1 MFLCYKSQITGLT
14 TTKNNNNKSTKV
26 CDHHKQKLL
35 GRKSI
40 HIGLPKRGNETLL
53 LCKIKGDDCR
63 MTLHKARETTLSI
76 LKPAENLVDVFP
88 TLGHSEAMMA
98 GRVLE
103 AGLLPVVTF
112 SLTLS
117 PFFLTPVCASGTCH
131 DLVLP
136 SIGLI
141 LL

>member
-1 MFLCYKSQITGLT
+1 MFLCYKSQIIGLRT
-14 TTKNNNNKSTKV
+14 TTATNQRKFATTPNRVYSAARVSISVCRKEETKRYFV
-26 CDHHKQKLL
+26 Q
-35 GRKSI
+35 
-40 HIGLPKRGNETLL
+40 
-53 LCKIKGDDCR
+53 IKGDDCR

-76 LKPAENLVDVFP
+76 LKPAENLVSVFP
-88 TLGHSEAMMA
+88 TVGHSEAMMA

-117 PFFLTPVCASGTCH
+117 PFLLTPVCASGTCH

-136 SIGLI
+136 SVGLI